1 MNKVVQP
8 FKYNGKIVANYSK
21 SYLQRAL
28 VLASISE
35 GTSILSGFDY
45 SEDVQAAMAL
55 IQNLGAKVR
64 IEKNTL
70 IITGNPSSA
79 RVEKVSLH
87 VGESGLLL
95 RMIAP
100 IASVLSLESNITGQ
114 GSLLKRDMLSLKN
127 NLGKNGLTI
136 VLENNSL
143 PMSIQ
148 GSLLKDQWQIDA
160 SEGSQLLSGLLMSLP
175 LLGKSHKIEV
185 SNLVSIPYIDLT
197 LELMKKFGVNID
209 QDHYKSFSY
218 QNESN
223 YIAAK
228 IEVEGDWSGAA
239 NHLVG
244 AAISGALDLDGL
256 QVNSKQADKAILTA
270 LKDFGAIVEWR
281 GTTLHIK
288 RNHLFPFSFDASD
301 SPDLFPPLSVL
312 ASAAIG
318 TSEIKGLHRLTNKES
333 NRQNSCVALLE
344 ALGVQYR
351 IQDDSLLID
360 GKGSVKGGTIA
371 TFNDHRIAMAGA
383 IAAGISKQAIT
394 IENRTCVEKSYPEFF
409 KDLEKATVSF

>member
-1 MNKVVQP
+1 MNKLIQP
-8 FKYNGKIVANYSK
+8 FKYRGKIVANYSK
-21 SYLQRAL
+21 SYLQRAI
-28 VLASISE
+28 VLAAISK
-35 GTSILSGFDY
+35 GDSILSDFDN
-45 SEDVQAAMAL
+45 SKDVQAAMDL
-55 IQNLGAKVR
+55 IQELGAKIRV
-64 IEKNTL
+64 EKENL
-70 IITGNPSSA
+70 IITGNATSD
-79 RVEKVSLH
+79 RKDILSLH

-95 RMIAP
+95 RMVAP

-114 GSLLKRDMLSLKN
+114 GTLLKRDMLSLKK
-127 NLGKNGLTI
+127 NLEKNGLTI

-175 LLGKSHKIEV
+175 LLGKSHKIKV

-197 LELMKKFGVNID
+197 LDVMEKFGVPID
-209 QDHYKSFSY
+209 NDNYQSFGYKDSY
-218 QNESN
+218 T
-223 YIAAK
+223 YKAAK

-270 LKDFGAIVEWR
+270 LNDFGAIVEWH
-281 GTTLHIK
+281 GTTLYVK
-288 RNHLFPFSFDASD
+288 QNGQLPFFFDASN
-301 SPDLFPPLSVL
+301 SPDLFPPLAVL
-312 ASAAIG
+312 ACAAIG

-333 NRQNSCVALLE
+333 NRQNSCVDLLE
-344 ALGVQYR
+344 SLGVQYR
-351 IQDDSLLID
+351 IQEDSLLID
-360 GKGSVKGGTIA
+360 GTGSVKGGTIA

-383 IAAGISKQAIT
+383 VAASISKQAIT
-394 IENRTCVEKSYPEFF
+394 IENISCVEKSYPDFF
-409 KDLEKATVSF
+409 RDLEKATLSF

>member
-28 VLASISE
+28 VLSAISE
-35 GTSILSGFDY
+35 GESILCGYDGSK
-45 SEDVQAAMAL
+45 DVQVATAL
-55 IQNLGAKVR
+55 IQELGAKVR
-64 IEKNTL
+64 IEKNSL
-70 IITGNPSSA
+70 FITATPSSA
-79 RVEKVSLH
+79 RAEKFSLH

-100 IASVLSLESNITGQ
+100 IASVLSLESIITGQ
-114 GSLLKRDMLSLKN
+114 GTLLKRDMLSLKK
-127 NLGKNGLTI
+127 NLKKNGLTI

-143 PMSIQ
+143 PMIIQ
-148 GSLLKDQWQIDA
+148 GSLLKDHWQIDA
-160 SEGSQLLSGLLMSLP
+160 SESSQLLSGLLMSLP

-197 LELMKKFGVNID
+197 LDLMEKFGVPID
-209 QDHYKSFSY
+209 IDNYQSFGYKDSY
-218 QNESN
+218 T
-223 YIAAK
+223 YKAAK

-256 QVNSKQADKAILTA
+256 QVNSRQADKAILTA
-270 LKDFGAIVEWR
+270 LNDFGAIVEWH
-281 GTTLHIK
+281 GTTLHVK
-288 RNHLFPFSFDASD
+288 QNEQHPFFFDASN
-301 SPDLFPPLSVL
+301 SPDLFPPLAVL
-312 ASAAIG
+312 ACAAIG

-351 IQDDSLLID
+351 IQEDSLLID
-360 GKGSVKGGTIA
+360 GTGSVKGGTIA

-383 IAAGISKQAIT
+383 VAASISKQAIT
-394 IENRTCVEKSYPEFF
+394 IENISCVEKSYPDFF
-409 KDLEKATVSF
+409 RDLEKATLSF

>member
-8 FKYNGKIVANYSK
+8 FKYIGKIGANYSK
-21 SYLQRAL
+21 SYLQR
-28 VLASISE
+28 VLILSAISE
-35 GTSILSGFDY
+35 GESILSGYDV
-45 SEDVQAAMAL
+45 SKDVQAAMAL
-55 IQNLGAKVR
+55 IQELGAKVR

-79 RVEKVSLH
+79 GVEKISLH

-100 IASVLSLESNITGQ
+100 IASMLSLESNITGQ
-114 GSLLKRDMLSLKN
+114 GTLLKRDMLSLKK
-127 NLGKNGLTI
+127 NLEKNGLTV
-136 VLENNSL
+136 VLENNTL
-143 PMSIQ
+143 PMFIQ

-197 LELMKKFGVNID
+197 LDLMKKFGVNID
-209 QDHYKSFSY
+209 QEHHKSFSY

-244 AAISGALDLDGL
+244 AAISGALELDGL

-288 RNHLFPFSFDASD
+288 QNRQLPFCFDASN
-301 SPDLFPPLSVL
+301 SPDLFPPIAVL
-312 ASAAIG
+312 ACAAMG
-318 TSEIKGLHRLTNKES
+318 TSEIKGWHRLTNKES
-333 NRQNSCVALLE
+333 NRQNSCAALLI

-351 IQDDSLLID
+351 ILEDSLLIN
-360 GKGSVKGGTIA
+360 GTGSVKGGTIA
-371 TFNDHRIAMAGA
+371 TFDDHRIAMAGA
-383 IAAGISKQAIT
+383 IAAGISKQATI
-394 IENRTCVEKSYPEFF
+394 IENWTCVEKSYPDFF
-409 KDLEKATVSF
+409 KDLEKATVSL

>member
-28 VLASISE
+28 VLSSISE
-35 GTSILSGFDY
+35 GASILSGFDY
-45 SEDVQAAMAL
+45 SKDVQAAMAL

-136 VLENNSL
+136 VLEKNSL

-270 LKDFGAIVEWR
+270 LNDFGAIVEWH

>member
-70 IITGNPSSA
+70 IITGNPSSP

>member
-35 GTSILSGFDY
+35 GASILSGFDY

-175 LLGKSHKIEV
+175 LLGKSQKIEV

-270 LKDFGAIVEWR
+270 LNDFGAIVEWH
-281 GTTLHIK
+281 GTTMHVK
-288 RNHLFPFSFDASD
+288 QNEQHPFFFDASN
-301 SPDLFPPLSVL
+301 SPDLFPPLAVL
-312 ASAAIG
+312 ACAAIG

-409 KDLEKATVSF
+409 KDLEKATVSI

>member
-28 VLASISE
+28 VLSAISE
-35 GTSILSGFDY
+35 GESILCGYDGSK
-45 SEDVQAAMAL
+45 DVQVATAL
-55 IQNLGAKVR
+55 IQELGAKVR
-64 IEKNTL
+64 IEKNSL
-70 IITGNPSSA
+70 FITATPSSA
-79 RVEKVSLH
+79 RAEKFSLH

-100 IASVLSLESNITGQ
+100 IASVLSLESIITGQ
-114 GSLLKRDMLSLKN
+114 GTLLKRDMLSLKK
-127 NLGKNGLTI
+127 NLKKNGLTI

-143 PMSIQ
+143 PMIIQ
-148 GSLLKDQWQIDA
+148 GSLLKDHWQIDA
-160 SEGSQLLSGLLMSLP
+160 SESSQLLSGLLMSLP

-197 LELMKKFGVNID
+197 LDLMEKFGVPID
-209 QDHYKSFSY
+209 NDNYQSFGYKDSY
-218 QNESN
+218 T
-223 YIAAK
+223 YKAAK

-244 AAISGALDLDGL
+244 AAISGAIDLDGL
-256 QVNSKQADKAILTA
+256 QLNSKQADIAILTA

-281 GTTLHIK
+281 GATLHVK
-288 RNHLFPFSFDASD
+288 QNEQHPFFFDASN
-301 SPDLFPPLSVL
+301 SPDLFPPLAVL
-312 ASAAIG
+312 ACAAMG
-318 TSEIKGLHRLTNKES
+318 TSEIKGLHRLTHKES
-333 NRQNSCVALLE
+333 NRQKSCVALLE

-351 IQDDSLLID
+351 ILEDSLLID
-360 GKGSVKGGTIA
+360 GTGSVKGGTIA
-371 TFNDHRIAMAGA
+371 TYNDHRIAMAGA

-394 IENRTCVEKSYPEFF
+394 IENRTCVEKSYPDFF
-409 KDLEKATVSF
+409 KDLDKAILSF